1 MMNKN
6 KMNNC
11 TLVLSVIT
19 LLIVILIPVFPNIIY
34 SFIPLLFITIGLI
47 GWDPNFNKI
56 TLIILFFIQS
66 VALLMEVPVE
76 MTIGDIFRY
85 MFSIFILLVSIF
97 FMIYIY
103 VHGSPFRKKSKRVK
117 STQPES
123 SSISEDEITCE
134 QDKDEPV
141 LIIDNNKFSGFELPE
156 NLQVSMQVYF
166 EIVDTMEI
174 EEVYRHFTWFS
185 AIGSSILL
193 DIIESPSPNI
203 IIKDEG
209 YNRVLSKLNDEI
221 ATYYK
226 YLDDELSDII
236 DTI

>member
-11 TLVLSVIT
+11 TLVVSVIT

-47 GWDPNFNKI
+47 GGGPNFNKI

-76 MTIGDIFRY
+76 LTIGVIFRY
-85 MFSIFILLVSIF
+85 MFSIFILLFFNF

-103 VHGSPFRKKSKRVK
+103 IHGSPFRKKSKRVK

-123 SSISEDEITCE
+123 SSISEDE
-134 QDKDEPV
+134 
-141 LIIDNNKFSGFELPE
+141 G
-156 NLQVSMQVYF
+156 
-166 EIVDTMEI
+166 
-174 EEVYRHFTWFS
+174 EV
-185 AIGSSILL
+185 
-193 DIIESPSPNI
+193 I
-203 IIKDEG
+203 IIKSNKCVDECTEIPVDLTKAIERYKSAIEGMSDEEVMDHFPWFSSVG
-209 YNRVLSKLNDEI
+209 YSLIEDITSSKSEAIDRKTFGYLRIADKLNE
-221 ATYYK
+221 
-226 YLDDELSDII
+226 ELNNYNDKLTSELEDII